1 MRCHQGAGA
10 LKWLDHFREYVIA
23 LQAGQWQV
31 WSDKLPR
38 SPWARLKVQLAPLA
52 LAGHVQLRWSHGQ
65 NIHPSKFPDQ
75 NLRVNSHHRQPRAQL
90 LKPVQVA
97 AAPSSSTQPR
107 QPQRPSR
114 PTHHRPLSTRL
125 PSSPTRT
132 ARPAVN
138 WVLNRKMHGPGHLK
152 CWDTQ
157 TVAICNCC

>member
-65 NIHPSKFPDQ
+65 KILPSQFPDQ
-75 NLRVNSHHRQPRAQL
+75 RRRFDSYRRQPRAQL
-90 LKPVQVA
+90 LTPLQA
-97 AAPSSSTQPR
+97 TAAPSEHD
-107 QPQRPSR
+107 QR
-114 PTHHRPLSTRL
+114 TAL
-125 PSSPTRT
+125 SPT
-132 ARPAVN
+132 
-138 WVLNRKMHGPGHLK
+138 K
-152 CWDTQ
+152 Q
-157 TVAICNCC
+157 TLCRQVFRIF